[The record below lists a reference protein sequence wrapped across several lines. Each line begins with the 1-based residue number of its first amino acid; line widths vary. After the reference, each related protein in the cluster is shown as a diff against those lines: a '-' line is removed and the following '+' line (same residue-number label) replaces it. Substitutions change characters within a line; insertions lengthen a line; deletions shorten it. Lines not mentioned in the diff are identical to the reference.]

1 MTFVL
6 VFLGSGIGGAL
17 RHGVNTL
24 AERFGGTSFPVSTL
38 TVNIVGSFLI
48 GMVAE
53 TFAQKAQLPA
63 NLRLFLATGL
73 IGGFTTFSA
82 FALDVVTLWERGR
95 GLVAV
100 TYVVV
105 SVLVGVVAL
114 LAGMALIKALLK
126 T

>member
-1 MTFVL
+1 MTFVI

-24 AERFGGTSFPVSTL
+24 AERFGWAAFPVSTL
-38 TVNIVGSFLI
+38 TVNVVGSFLI
-48 GMVAE
+48 GIVAE
-53 TFAQKAQLPA
+53 TFAQRAQLPN

-95 GLVAV
+95 GVVAV
-100 TYVVV
+100 AYVVA
-105 SVLVGVVAL
+105 SLLLGVVAL
-114 LAGMALIKALLK
+114 LVGMAMVRAALRG
-126 T
+126 